1 MTNWT
6 SYFGETPK
14 LPMIMQMVRAAFAT
28 TGCRTMDALHTHAVL
43 ERQSPVVL
51 QDSQIHDMVP
61 VHGVS

>member
-1 MTNWT
+1 
-6 SYFGETPK
+6 
-14 LPMIMQMVRAAFAT
+14 MIMQMVQAAFAT

-43 ERQSPVVL
+43 ERQSPVAL